1 MAHHNVLPSL
11 MGVSECDEDD
21 LYAGL
26 DWLLERQERIEQKLA
41 KRGYNRDGLTD
52 HTATHY

>member
-1 MAHHNVLPSL
+1 